1 MLPIA
6 AIRGVYNSMRIVG
19 YEFDNDIAESFFAK
33 CVESN
38 NLNLT
43 SVRLNLNYYRS
54 NFNYYTIGLFYRMY

>member
-1 MLPIA
+1 
-6 AIRGVYNSMRIVG
+6 MRIVG